1 MKRVNYGYDCIHLL
15 SIVLL
20 FIAFISICCSATYWH
35 GFVTLDNSSSAWQ
48 ITRQSENMTMG
59 SIEAAKGNITSL
71 QITPQGRSVPGYYS
85 RYSNMNANDVVL
97 KERTSANQGSL
108 RYAEIINV
116 RSNIDKAIIHN
127 LKKMDNESNTSFVEY
142 NEYWPSIVQSRR
154 HLFYSGS
161 QINDRDYGGNNF
173 DYVGTSFLY
182 NTQLEK
188 DRTYGMRLLKLNVS
202 IAATEWG
209 FLQIDYLP
217 TKTLLYSGKSYS
229 TGMAGLKY
237 AMASEDQRSL
247 TKGII
252 NYDILGQQDY
262 SGTFFMNL
270 SMNLTSHNQFLTYN
284 DSWLS
289 GACNSC
295 EPWVYYPPDY
305 NLSK

>member
-20 FIAFISICCSATYWH
+20 FVAFISICCSATYWH
-35 GFVTLDNSSSAWQ
+35 GYVTLNNSSSAWQ
-48 ITRQSENMTMG
+48 INRYSENMTMI
-59 SIEAAKGNITSL
+59 SIEGAKGNVTPL
-71 QITPQGRSVPGYYS
+71 QITPQGRSVSGYYS
-85 RYSNMNANDVVL
+85 RYANMNANDVVL

-116 RSNIDKAIIHN
+116 RSNIDEPIILTISKAP
-127 LKKMDNESNTSFVEY
+127 DSYVTFNEF
-142 NEYWPSIVQSRR
+142 NEYWPSLLQSRR

-173 DYVGTSFLY
+173 DYAGTSFLY
-182 NTQLEK
+182 NTELEK
-188 DRTYGMRLLKLNVS
+188 DRTYSMRLQKMNVS
-202 IAATEWG
+202 IAATEEG

-217 TKTLLYSGKSYS
+217 TKTLLYSSKSYS
-229 TGMAGLKY
+229 TGMANLKY
-237 AMASEDQRSL
+237 GMASEDQRSL

-289 GACNSC
+289 GVCDSC

-305 NLSK
+305 NISK